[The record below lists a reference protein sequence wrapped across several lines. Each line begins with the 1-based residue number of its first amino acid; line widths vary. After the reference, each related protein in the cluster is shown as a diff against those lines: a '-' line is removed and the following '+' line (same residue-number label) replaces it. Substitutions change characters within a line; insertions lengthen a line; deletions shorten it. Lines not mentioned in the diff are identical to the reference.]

1 MDMGSS
7 ASVAERK
14 TAAAAAAAS
23 APAAPKALR
32 RGLWGIID
40 PVRGAIWLAMA
51 MAGLGMVCAIVGVAA
66 LAGVLECLRS
76 GALTLPLLGPL
87 DVWGFGLLAGGLIV
101 ASLVLRVLSFVVSH
115 LGAFRLEQRLRTD
128 LAAHLAQVP
137 LGYVITAGTGALTK
151 TLQDDV
157 KSLHAFVADSTPL
170 FGRNVAAPVVTLV
183 LLFLI
188 DWWLA
193 LVALGVFIAGM
204 AAMRLA
210 MRDYAVLRQRYDRA
224 REAIQAAVIE
234 FVQAMA
240 VVRMFDGGSAS
251 FRRYNTALL
260 TFRGIFKTWVQATGT
275 AARITLAVL
284 SPMPTLLAVS
294 AAGIV
299 LHGQGLIGFPAL
311 VAVLMLSTGIADAL
325 MPLMWMNEFLHRA
338 RAGAMRVQDVMD
350 VPVLPTP
357 TQPAAPGDASVEFE
371 AVRFRYPDRTDVA
384 LDDLSFI
391 VPPGTVTALVG
402 PSGAGKSTVARL
414 IPRFWDV
421 AGGAVRI
428 GGVDVRAC
436 SPEVLMHH
444 VSFVFQDTFLF
455 HDSIASN
462 IRMARPDAT
471 DAEVEAAARAAQAHD
486 FITALPQGY
495 DTIAGDRGTRLSGG
509 QRQRITI
516 ARAILRDAPILVLD
530 EATAFADPENE
541 ALIVAALANL
551 MRGKTVIVIAHRL
564 STIRDADQIVVLD
577 QGRMAERGTHDALV
591 ASDGVYARLWR
602 THEAA
607 QGWILRSDAS
617 ETAPG
622 DTP

>member
-7 ASVAERK
+7 ATA
-14 TAAAAAAAS
+14 TAAESAS
-23 APAAPKALR
+23 AVGTGPSTAPKTTR
-32 RGLWGIID
+32 RGLWAIIH
-40 PVRGAIWLAMA
+40 PVWGTIWLAMA
-51 MAGLGMVCAIVGVAA
+51 MGGLGMTCAIVAVAA

-76 GALTLPLLGPL
+76 GPMTLSGLGTW
-87 DVWGFGLLAGGLIV
+87 DVWAFGGLAAGLI
-101 ASLVLRVLSFVVSH
+101 AAGLVLRVFAFTVSH
-115 LGAFRLEQRLRTD
+115 LGAFRLEQQLRTD
-128 LAAHLAQVP
+128 LAAHLARVP
-137 LGYVITAGTGALTK
+137 LGYVITTGTGALTK
-151 TLQDDV
+151 TLQGDV
-157 KSLHAFVADSTPL
+157 KTLHAFVADSTPL

-183 LLFLI
+183 LLFVI
-188 DWWLA
+188 DWRLA
-193 LVALGVFIAGM
+193 LVAVGVFIVGM
-204 AAMRLA
+204 TAMNLA
-210 MRDYAVLRQRYDRA
+210 MRDYAVLRGRYDTA

-251 FRRYNTALL
+251 FRRYTTALVS
-260 TFRGIFKTWVQATGT
+260 FRDIFKTWVQATSM
-275 AARITLAVL
+275 AARVTMAVL

-299 LHGQGLIGFPAL
+299 LHAQGLVSFPIL

-325 MPLMWMNEFLHRA
+325 MPLMWMNDFLHKA
-338 RAGAMRVQDVMD
+338 RAGALRVQDVMAM
-350 VPVLPTP
+350 PPLAPPRT
-357 TQPAAPGDASVEFE
+357 PAAPADSSVVFD
-371 AVRFRYPDRTDVA
+371 AVRFRYPNRADAA
-384 LDDLSFI
+384 LDGLSFR

-402 PSGAGKSTVARL
+402 PSGSGKSTVARL

-421 AGGAVRI
+421 DEGTVRI
-428 GGVDVRAC
+428 GGVDVRDC
-436 SPEVLMHH
+436 PPDRLTHH

-455 HDSIASN
+455 HDSIANN

-471 DAEVEAAARAAQAHD
+471 PADVEAAARAAQAHD
-486 FITALPQGY
+486 FIAALPEGY
-495 DTIAGDRGTRLSGG
+495 ATIAGDRGTRLSGG

-541 ALIVAALANL
+541 AQIVAALANL

-577 QGRMAERGTHDALV
+577 QGRLAEQGTHDALV
-591 ASDGVYARLWR
+591 AAEGVYARLWR

-607 QGWILRSDAS
+607 AGWSLRSEHRNAS
-617 ETAPG
+617 PGETR
-622 DTP
+622 